1 MTEKHNRITKYNP
14 EVKEDR
20 QKEKGGEE
28 RESERGGG
36 VLSMVKQKNLL
47 YLMPKRILAAID
59 SRKEGSRGQY
69 CEGNRSWC
77 QKNHTR

>member
-20 QKEKGGEE
+20 QKEKGREE

-36 VLSMVKQKNLL
+36 PFHGQVEKSIIFDAQKNT
-47 YLMPKRILAAID
+47 
-59 SRKEGSRGQY
+59 
-69 CEGNRSWC
+69 CCN
-77 QKNHTR
+77 

>member
-20 QKEKGGEE
+20 QQEKGGKE

-36 VLSMVKQKNLL
+36 GGPFHGQLEKSIIFDAQKNT
-47 YLMPKRILAAID
+47 
-59 SRKEGSRGQY
+59 
-69 CEGNRSWC
+69 CCN
-77 QKNHTR
+77 